1 MVSKTI
7 PEGYRENYRGDLVL
21 ETSIKDIDL
30 VRDRLAIEIAQKAK
44 GMRDMLQQL
53 KAEIHDDIAAFVALS
68 AEQYGVNFGGKK
80 GGVTLTSFDGR
91 YKVMR
96 AMHDE
101 IVFDERLQAAK
112 ALIDECLQ
120 DWTTG
125 ANQYLVTLVNDV
137 FRVDKNGDIS
147 TGRVLGLR
155 RHNVDDDR
163 WKRAMDAISD
173 ALQVVGS
180 KSYIRVYERID
191 DTDKYKQISLDIA
204 AV

>member
-1 MVSKTI
+1 VAKTI

-21 ETSIKDIDL
+21 EKSIKDIDL
-30 VRDRLAIEIAQKAK
+30 VRDRLTIELVQKAMF
-44 GMRDMLQQL
+44 MRDLLLKL
-53 KAEIHDDIAAFVALS
+53 KAEMHDDIAAFVALS

-80 GGVTLTSFDGR
+80 GSVTLTSFDGR

-96 AMHDE
+96 AMADE

-180 KSYIRVYERID
+180 KSYIRVYERVE
-191 DTDKYKQISLDIA
+191 DTDKYKQVSLDIA
-204 AV
+204 GV

>member
-1 MVSKTI
+1 MSEKII

-21 ETSIKDIDL
+21 EKSIKDIDL
-30 VRDRLAIEIAQKAK
+30 VRDRLAIEIVQKAK
-44 GMRDMLQQL
+44 GMRDLLLQL

-68 AEQYGVNFGGKK
+68 AEQYGVSFGGKK

-155 RHNVDDDR
+155 RHNVDDER

-180 KSYIRVYERID
+180 KSYIRVYERVD